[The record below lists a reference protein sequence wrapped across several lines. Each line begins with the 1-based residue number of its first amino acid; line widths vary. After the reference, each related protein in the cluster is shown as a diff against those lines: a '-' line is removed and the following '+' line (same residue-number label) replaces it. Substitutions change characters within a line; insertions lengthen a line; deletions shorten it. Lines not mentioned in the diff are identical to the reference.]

1 MEAAVVDLQEVMV
14 VMELEALEVLEALG
28 LTINL
33 EEVMAMD
40 LEDQETTHF
49 R

>member
-1 MEAAVVDLQEVMV
+1 MEAAVVDLREIMV
-14 VMELEALEVLEALG
+14 VMDLEALEALEALG
-28 LTINL
+28 LMINL